1 MPIDSILTT
10 RCGQA
15 IARMESRNPRREPE
29 ARGGYASWGIEP
41 KVTGKGGR
49 NPTRS

>member
-1 MPIDSILTT
+1 MLIDSILTT

-15 IARMESRNPRREPE
+15 IAAMEFRNPRSERE

-41 KVTGKGGR
+41 KVTVKGGE